1 MCSCSMQATKRM
13 LAHATAHLEKGGEV
27 AQLREVMLAEAQSLA
42 EQVRCSLCRLRML
55 PLLNNLVV

>member
-1 MCSCSMQATKRM
+1 M